1 MLCIFVGTCRRCSK
15 SYTESQKAISCDE
28 DQILLATHPGVDC
41 RCRWCK
47 HSFHQLHCRQFSS
60 LGVQACGAGV
70 PTYANSDVKVVF
82 GGVGLSDDRMDFA
95 ACTQ

>member
-1 MLCIFVGTCRRCSK
+1 MLRIFVGTCRRCSK
-15 SYTESQKAISCDE
+15 SCTESQKAISCHE
-28 DQILLATHPGVDC
+28 HQILLATHPGVDW
-41 RCRWCK
+41 WCE
-47 HSFHQLHCRQFSS
+47 HSFHRLHCRQFSS